1 MAVHD
6 VDQKILARLSVET
19 ASTEPDVSKCLYQLL
34 GLSVMLTKR
43 LRRARRL
50 RKLDSSRDTK
60 SLAMYQRIIWL
71 SRDGLSITEWILP
84 KVSTGQYGIQLRI
97 FAAKLRA
104 SFYHIFALFHNQPP
118 VTNMSPT
125 LYALQPMPEG
135 GPKFSPPHPRGG
147 NGPDRPNSSSRR
159 LHSRAAMLR
168 DTIPSM
174 TSEASY
180 ITNPY
185 ARGEGTDGDGSITP
199 PPGLPQPSAFILP
212 SINFLPLASSSFK
225 SALDL
230 ASELLPGSAP
240 LRLTIALEYCAF
252 LWDCLHDHDA
262 SRRLASKTIREVYR
276 EQAGME
282 DSEFEDAAD
291 LVGTLGRMMRR
302 KSNEATPRIG
312 APSPGNPG
320 RGGFITPQLQQQ
332 QTPSPQTLAA
342 QEADASTNR
351 TLGSPTRNPGRLTP
365 SPPSPSPSP
374 SVRNRIS
381 RKAVGTGVS
390 PSRLRSSSS
399 AQSIPR
405 KPVPIRKSPPRSPGR
420 EAGYSQTQTPTR
432 TTGSTLV
439 PSPAQTPSAERPGRS
454 PNYRGESPETLRPLK
469 SI

>member
-6 VDQKILARLSVET
+6 VDQKILAHLSVEV
-19 ASTEPDVSKCLYQLL
+19 ALTEPQISQCLYQLL

-71 SRDGLSITEWILP
+71 SRDGLSITEYLLP

-118 VTNMSPT
+118 VTHMSPT
-125 LYALQPMPEG
+125 SYALQPIPG
-135 GPKFSPPHPRGG
+135 APIKISPPHVRSG
-147 NGPDRPNSSSRR
+147 NGNDRPGSSSRR
-159 LHSRAAMLR
+159 LHSRGAMLR

-185 ARGEGTDGDGSITP
+185 ARGEGIGGDGSITP
-199 PPGLPQPSAFILP
+199 PPGLPQPSAFLLP
-212 SINFLPLASSSFK
+212 QINFLPLASSSFK

-230 ASELLPGSAP
+230 ASDLLPGSAP

-252 LWDCLHDHDA
+252 LWDCMHDHDA

-276 EQAGME
+276 EQAGM
-282 DSEFEDAAD
+282 DDAEFEDAAD

-302 KSNEATPRIG
+302 KSNEPTPRIG

-320 RGGFITPQLQQQ
+320 RGGFMSPQQQ
-332 QTPSPQTLAA
+332 PTPDATKPEQLA
-342 QEADASTNR
+342 E
-351 TLGSPTRNPGRLTP
+351 LPGESARSAGNQTP
-365 SPPSPSPSP
+365 SPPSPSPSQTRVP
-374 SVRNRIS
+374 
-381 RKAVGTGVS
+381 RKAVGSPS
-390 PSRLRSSSS
+390 PSRLRATSSTR
-399 AQSIPR
+399 SIPR
-405 KPVPIRKSPPRSPGR
+405 KPLPNTKSPPESPSRRSR
-420 EAGYSQTQTPTR
+420 R
-432 TTGSTLV
+432 TGAAESSAQRSTGQRQRNIPEVVGS
-439 PSPAQTPSAERPGRS
+439 
-454 PNYRGESPETLRPLK
+454 SPETLRPNR
-469 SI
+469 SS